1 MVRINKKRTSK
12 YLVLV
17 DWALQLYCDTLSDVR
32 ELIHIYGP
40 EKVTVKLIG
49 G

>member
-1 MVRINKKRTSK
+1 MIRIKKSRKSK
-12 YLVLV
+12 CVVLV

-40 EKVTVKLIG
+40 EKVTVKPIG